1 MKAILTICRIELGRV
16 LTLKPAFSVL
26 ILATLVY
33 AAFYPQPYRTEALRH
48 VPIAVVDL
56 DGTDSSRLLARRID
70 ASSDVSVAGIF
81 PNQATAEREVYA
93 RNLYGVLVIPQ
104 YFERDL
110 LHDRQSPIALYADAS
125 YFLIYQR
132 ISGGVVAV
140 ARTMG
145 AEVETARLIAAKVD
159 PRIAAAA
166 SDPMPLTAVPL
177 FNPQGGYA
185 TYILPAAFVLIMQQT
200 LLIGVGLLGTYKND
214 ALASGPVASIGPA
227 AVVAGK
233 LLAYLILETV
243 IVPFYLIVL
252 PYLYNIP
259 RLGTPLSIFIFA
271 FPFILAVGALGLVI
285 AGLFRNPLTV
295 QLVSAALG
303 IPFLFLAGFSWPTE
317 AIPPFLHAI
326 ATLLPSTSAI
336 NGIVAVSQLGA
347 PLPYVRQA
355 FLTLWILAAV
365 YIAIAIALESKA
377 RRRLAGKAPA
387 SQRA

>member
-1 MKAILTICRIELGRV
+1 MKAILTVCRIELARIFQ
-16 LTLKPAFSVL
+16 LKPAFGVLVVASV
-26 ILATLVY
+26 IY
-33 AAFYPQPYRTEALRH
+33 AAFYPQPYRTEALRD

-56 DGTDSSRLLARRID
+56 DGTDASRELARRVD
-70 ASSDVSVAGIF
+70 ASADVAVSAVF
-81 PNQATAEREVYA
+81 PDQASARRDVYT

-110 LHDRQSPIALYADAS
+110 LHHRQSPIALYADAS

-132 ISGGVVAV
+132 LSGGVVAV

-159 PRIAAAA
+159 PVLAAAA
-166 SDPMPLTAVPL
+166 ADPMPLTAVPL

-185 TYILPAAFVLIMQQT
+185 TYILPAAFVLILQQT
-200 LLIGVGLLGTYKND
+200 LLIGVGLLGTYRNNQLSSELT
-214 ALASGPVASIGPA
+214 AAASPTGI
-227 AVVAGK
+227 VAGK

-243 IVPFYLIVL
+243 IMSFYLIAL

-259 RLGTPLSIFIFA
+259 RLGTPLSIFTFA
-271 FPFILAVGALGLVI
+271 LPFVLAVSALGLVL
-285 AGLFRNPLTV
+285 AGLFRDPLTV

-317 AIPPFLHAI
+317 AIPPFLHAV

-336 NGIVAVSQLGA
+336 NGMVAVSQLGA
-347 PLPYVRQA
+347 SIPDVRQS
-355 FLTLWILAAV
+355 FLTLWTLAAV
-365 YIAIAIALESKA
+365 YIAIAILLESRS
-377 RRRLAGKAPA
+377 RRTLVAL
-387 SQRA
+387 

>member
-1 MKAILTICRIELGRV
+1 MKAILTICRMELGRV

-26 ILATLVY
+26 IVATLIY

-56 DGTDSSRLLARRID
+56 DGTDSSRQLARRVD
-70 ASSDVSVAGIF
+70 ASADVSVAAVF
-81 PNQATAEREVYA
+81 PDQATAEREVYA

-104 YFERDL
+104 YFEREL
-110 LHDRQSPIALYADAS
+110 LHNRQSPVALYADAS

-132 ISGGVVAV
+132 ISGGVAAV

-145 AEVETARLIAAKVD
+145 AEVETARLIAARVD

-166 SDPMPLTAVPL
+166 SDPMPLIPVPL

-200 LLIGVGLLGTYKND
+200 LLIGVGLLGTYRND
-214 ALASGPVASIGPA
+214 ALKTGPAASIGPI

-233 LLAYLILETV
+233 LLAYLILEV
-243 IVPFYLIVL
+243 LIVPFYLIVV

-271 FPFILAVGALGLVI
+271 LPFVLAVSALGLII
-285 AGLFRNPLTV
+285 AGLFRSPLTV

-326 ATLLPSTSAI
+326 AMLLPSTSAI

-347 PLPYVRQA
+347 PLSYVRPA

-365 YIAIAIALESKA
+365 YILIAIALETGRQ
-377 RRRLAGKAPA
+377 RRRPAAGA
-387 SQRA
+387 

>member
-1 MKAILTICRIELGRV
+1 MKSALTICRIELGRV

-26 ILATLVY
+26 IVATLIY
-33 AAFYPQPYRTEALRH
+33 AALYPQPYRTEALRH

-56 DGTDSSRLLARRID
+56 DGTDSSRELARRVD
-70 ASSDVSVAGIF
+70 ASADVAVAAVL
-81 PNQATAEREVYA
+81 PDQASAEREVHA
-93 RNLYGVLVIPQ
+93 RNLFGILVIPQ

-110 LHDRQSPIALYADAS
+110 LHDRQSPVALYADAS

-132 ISGGVVAV
+132 ISGGVTAV
-140 ARTMG
+140 AKTMG
-145 AEVETARLIAAKVD
+145 AEVETARLIAARVD

-185 TYILPAAFVLIMQQT
+185 TYILPAAFILIMQQT
-200 LLIGVGLLGTYKND
+200 LLIGVGLLGTYRND
-214 ALASGPVASIGPA
+214 AIRTGPAASIGPI
-227 AVVAGK
+227 AVVTGK
-233 LLAYLILETV
+233 LLAYLILEA
-243 IVPFYLIVL
+243 IIAPFYLIVI

-259 RLGTPLSIFIFA
+259 RLGTPLSVFIFA
-271 FPFILAVGALGLVI
+271 LPFVLAVSALGLVI
-285 AGLFRNPLTV
+285 AGLFRSPLTV

-317 AIPPFLHAI
+317 AMPPFLHAI
-326 ATLLPSTSAI
+326 ATVLPSTSAI

-347 PLPYVRQA
+347 PLPYVRHA

-365 YIAIAIALESKA
+365 YIVIAILLESRS
-377 RRRLAGKAPA
+377 RRHTTM
-387 SQRA
+387 

>member
-16 LTLKPAFSVL
+16 LSLKPAFSVL
-26 ILATLVY
+26 IIATIIY

-56 DGTDSSRLLARRID
+56 DGTNSSRELARRVD
-70 ASSDVSVAGIF
+70 ASADVAVAAVL
-81 PNQATAEREVYA
+81 PDQASAEREVHA
-93 RNLYGVLVIPQ
+93 RNLFGILVIPQ

-110 LHDRQSPIALYADAS
+110 LHNRQSPVALYADAS

-132 ISGGVVAV
+132 ISGGVTAV
-140 ARTMG
+140 AKTMG

-200 LLIGVGLLGTYKND
+200 LLIGVGLLGTYRND
-214 ALASGPVASIGPA
+214 ALRTGPAASIGPIS
-227 AVVAGK
+227 VVAGK
-233 LLAYLILETV
+233 LLAYLILEAIV
-243 IVPFYLIVL
+243 VPFYLIVI

-259 RLGTPLSIFIFA
+259 RLGTPLSIFVFA
-271 FPFILAVGALGLVI
+271 LPFVLAVGALGLVI
-285 AGLFRNPLTV
+285 ASLFRSPLTV

-317 AIPPFLHAI
+317 TMPPFLHAI
-326 ATLLPSTSAI
+326 ATALPSTSAI

-347 PLPYVRQA
+347 PLPYVRQP

-365 YIAIAIALESKA
+365 YIVIAILLESRSRQRPAAKA
-377 RRRLAGKAPA
+377 
-387 SQRA
+387 